1 VSSDRWQTVTQAP
14 VAERGV
20 RSRLGKESA
29 PMPFFRCFCVDKSI
43 TPYFRISS
51 PTISK
56 SPPKACR
63 AQWAQK
69 SGRWNRIAPDAA
81 QGRQDRRD
89 RDET

>member
-1 VSSDRWQTVTQAP
+1 MSSDRWQTVTQAP

-29 PMPFFRCFCVDKSI
+29 PMPFFHCFCVDKSI
-43 TPYFRISS
+43 TPNFRRISS

-56 SPPKACR
+56 SPPNGAPR
-63 AQWAQK
+63 ARSAK
-69 SGRWNRIAPDAA
+69 LRHLASDAA
-81 QGRQDRRD
+81 QGRQDRRA

>member
-20 RSRLGKESA
+20 RSRLGKESV

-43 TPYFRISS
+43 TPYFRRISS

-56 SPPKACR
+56 SPPNGVPR
-63 AQWAQK
+63 AMGAEVWPLESYRLRCGAG
-69 SGRWNRIAPDAA
+69 SPR
-81 QGRQDRRD
+81 
-89 RDET
+89 